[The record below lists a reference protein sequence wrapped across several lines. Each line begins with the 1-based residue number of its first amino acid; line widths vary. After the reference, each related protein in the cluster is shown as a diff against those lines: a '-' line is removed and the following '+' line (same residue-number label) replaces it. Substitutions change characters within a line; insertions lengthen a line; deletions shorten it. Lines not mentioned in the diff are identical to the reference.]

1 MKTSNKLLTA
11 ALALILL
18 VGLVSMITLRT
29 SLVPRGIGDG
39 DELIMGSGAMQKK
52 KLEVASFSKLL
63 AMDGLE
69 FMLVAGEEFVEV
81 EAEENL
87 LAYFGTKVDGDR
99 LQMEIKEGYT
109 LRPSSDKKIKV
120 TVGYENLHNIR
131 ANAAANVYSQDTLF
145 AESLSL
151 NATSGSTI
159 NINAVTK
166 QLDLNANSA
175 GEIILAGTTSFIK
188 GNANSGG
195 TIKAEEVTSITGEV
209 RANSGGQVKVFVKD
223 YLKASANSGGSIGY
237 KGDPKVDQRSNS
249 GGNIYKR

>member
-11 ALALILL
+11 ALSLILL
-18 VGLVSMITLRT
+18 VGLISMITLRT

-39 DELIMGSGAMQKK
+39 DHLITGSGTMQKK

-63 AMDGLE
+63 AVDGLA
-69 FMLVAGEEFVEV
+69 FTLVSGEEFVEV

-87 LAYFGTKVDGDR
+87 LEYFETKVDEGR
-99 LQMEIKEGYT
+99 LQIAIKEGYT
-109 LRPSSDKKIKV
+109 LRPSSDGKIKV

-131 ANAAANVYSQDTLF
+131 ANAAASVYSQDTLF

-166 QLDLNANSA
+166 NLDLNANSA
-175 GEIILAGTTSFIK
+175 GEIILSGSTSFIK

-195 TIKAEEVTSITGEV
+195 TIKAYEVNSITGEV
-209 RANSGGQVKVFVKD
+209 KSNSGGQVKVSVKD
-223 YLKASANSGGSIGY
+223 YLKASANSGGSVGY

-249 GGNIYKR
+249 GGNIYKN

>member
-11 ALALILL
+11 ALALVILT
-18 VGLVSMITLRT
+18 GLISMVTLRT

-39 DELIMGSGAMQKK
+39 DQLISGSGPMQKK
-52 KLEVASFSKLL
+52 QLEVASFSKLL
-63 AMDGLE
+63 ATDGLS
-69 FMLVAGEEFVEV
+69 FTLVAGEEFVEV

-87 LAYFGTKVDGDR
+87 LAYFETAVNGDR
-99 LQMEIKEGYT
+99 LEIKIKEGYT
-109 LRPSSDKKIKV
+109 LNPSSDQQVKV
-120 TVGYENLHNIR
+120 IVGYESLHNIR
-131 ANAAANVYSQDTLF
+131 ANAAASVYSQDTLF

-151 NATSGSTI
+151 NATSASSI

-166 QLDLNANSA
+166 NLDLNANS
-175 GEIILAGTTSFIK
+175 GGQIVLAGSTSFIK

-195 TIKAEEVTSITGEV
+195 TIKAEEVTSITGDV
-209 RANSGGQVKVFVKD
+209 KANSGGQVNIFVQD

-249 GGNIYKR
+249 GGNIYRR

>member
-1 MKTSNKLLTA
+1 MKTSNKLLTT
-11 ALALILL
+11 ALAIIVLT
-18 VGLVSMITLRT
+18 GLAAMITTRAT
-29 SLVPRGIGDG
+29 LVPRGIGDG
-39 DELIMGSGAMQKK
+39 DHLITGSGTVQKK

-63 AMDGLE
+63 AMDGLS
-69 FMLVAGEEFVEV
+69 FTLVAGEEFVEV

-87 LAYFGTKVDGDR
+87 LEYFETKVDGDR

-109 LRPSSDKKIKV
+109 LRPSSDKKINV
-120 TVGYENLHNIR
+120 TVGYESLHNIR
-131 ANAAANVYSQDTLF
+131 ANAAASVQSQDTLF

-166 QLDLNANSA
+166 NLDLTANSA
-175 GEIILAGTTSFIK
+175 GQIILAGSTSFIK

-195 TIKAEEVTSITGEV
+195 TIRAYEVNSITGEV
-209 RANSGGQVKVFVKD
+209 KSNSGGQVKVSVKD
-223 YLKASANSGGSIGY
+223 YLKASANSGGSVGY

-249 GGNIYKR
+249 GGNIYKG